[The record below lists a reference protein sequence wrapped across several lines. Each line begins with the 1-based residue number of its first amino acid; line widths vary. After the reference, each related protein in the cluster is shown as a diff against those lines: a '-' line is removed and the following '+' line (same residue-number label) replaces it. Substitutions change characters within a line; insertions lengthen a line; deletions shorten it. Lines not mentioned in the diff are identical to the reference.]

1 MMNERDEHAN
11 ANECLSSR
19 EQYPVEDW
27 ESIRGK
33 AKGWEDIVVCV
44 LQSIC
49 RRLLRVLNSG
59 VSEISHQR
67 HFFLDMMPVG
77 NGI

>member
-1 MMNERDEHAN
+1 MNERDEHAN

-49 RRLLRVLNSG
+49 RRL
-59 VSEISHQR
+59 
-67 HFFLDMMPVG
+67 
-77 NGI
+77 